1 MAKKFLTSIDLN
13 QNELQYAVVHALAT
27 APDTGST
34 GQIYFNTS
42 DNYLYQYYNS
52 AWHAVGVPTPQNAY
66 ALDNGSVSSNSVP
79 IRLYENGTI
88 KNTVNIKGAG
98 GATITSS
105 NGTITITSDDTTYS
119 IAGNWSSG
127 YLSYDIIMTDVNG
140 NNYTAEIPMASLSP
154 ANPGLMTSD
163 MASKLNGIETG
174 AEVNVQADWNVTD
187 TSSDSYIRNKP
198 TIPEGIVVDQS
209 LDTSSTNS
217 IANKPVAMALNGKA
231 TGNSRIF
238 YGTSSTAAGTDD
250 KVVAC
255 SSYDALTTGD
265 ILVVNFSSVNTASYP
280 TLNVNSKGA
289 KEVRSIYNGGA
300 ASTLKYSGE
309 VQGTCIFVY
318 DGTYWL
324 LQHSND
330 DTTYA
335 TGTEALLTTGTD
347 TVNRVWQAKIL
358 HDYIA
363 TVVGGV
369 DAMRFKGTVNSN
381 SDLPTTGV
389 KVGDTYMVN
398 TAGTYAGQTCEVG
411 DLIIAT
417 ATTPTWTVAQTNI
430 DGAIT
435 NLSGTAPISVS
446 GSGSSRTIG
455 ISAASG
461 SADGSM
467 SAAHYTKLEGIAA
480 GAEVNVQSDWN
491 QTSTSADDYIKN
503 KPILLTQQSATI
515 AAGSTSTSISS
526 SYTVLSYK
534 AEMSNTEVVVD
545 FSSSNNTWSIA
556 SAQSAAVTINAV
568 VSG

>member
-238 YGTSSTAAGTDD
+238 YGTSSTAAGTDA

-265 ILVVNFSSVNTASYP
+265 ILVVNFSSVNTASSP

-309 VQGTCIFVY
+309 VRGTCIFVY

-461 SADGSM
+461 SAAGSM

>member
-66 ALDNGSVSSNSVP
+66 ALDNGSVSNNSVP

-88 KNTVNIKGAG
+88 KNTVNIEGAG
-98 GATITSS
+98 GSTITAS
-105 NGTITITSDDTTYS
+105 NGAITITSDDTTYS

-163 MASKLNGIETG
+163 MASKLNDIETG

-198 TIPEGIVVDQS
+198 TIPEGVVIDQS

-250 KVVAC
+250 KVVEC

-265 ILVVNFSSVNTASYP
+265 ILVVNFSSVNTASSP

-289 KEVRSIYNGGA
+289 KAVRSIYNGGA
-300 ASTLKYSGE
+300 ANTLKYSGE
-309 VQGTCIFVY
+309 VRGTCIFVY

-435 NLSGTAPISVS
+435 NLSGTAPISVT
-446 GSGSSRTIG
+446 GSGSSRTVS

-461 SADGSM
+461 SAAGSM
-467 SAAHYTKLEGIAA
+467 SSAHYTKLEGIAA

-491 QTSTSADDYIKN
+491 QSTTTADDYIKN
-503 KPILLTQQSATI
+503 KPHVFNRVLTTI
-515 AAGSTSTSISS
+515 AAGQTSASINSA
-526 SYTVLSYK
+526 YDVLSYK
-534 AEMSNTEVVVD
+534 AEMSNNEVVVD
-545 FSSSNNTWSIA
+545 FSSTNNTWSITTSQS
-556 SAQSAAVTINAV
+556 SAINIVAIV
-568 VSG
+568 Y

>member
-1 MAKKFLTSIDLN
+1 MTKKFLTSIDLN

-88 KNTVNIKGAG
+88 KNTVNIEGAG
-98 GATITSS
+98 GATITAS
-105 NGTITITSDDTTYS
+105 NGAITITSDDTTYS

-154 ANPGLMTSD
+154 AKPGLMTSD
-163 MASKLNGIETG
+163 MASKLNDIETG

-198 TIPEGIVVDQS
+198 TIPEGVVVDQS
-209 LDTSSTNS
+209 LDTSSTNA

-238 YGTSSTAAGTDD
+238 YGTSSTAAGTDA

-265 ILVVNFSSVNTASYP
+265 ILVVNFSSVNTASSP

-289 KEVRSIYNGGA
+289 KSVRSIYNGEA

-309 VQGTCIFVY
+309 VRGTCIFVY

-461 SADGSM
+461 SAAGSM
-467 SAAHYTKLEGIAA
+467 SAAHYTKLEGIAF